1 MKIEEIGKLIK
12 LLDQSSLTRLTYS
25 TETETLQLSKKKEFP
40 APAPQAP
47 VIPAAAP
54 AMPAMPTMPAMP
66 AAAPQAAE
74 PAAPAGGEAPAA
86 AAADDSVVEVKSTL
100 VGTISLHEEGSDKP
114 FVTVG
119 AKVKK
124 GQCIC
129 QIEAMKMYNSIPSP
143 VAGEVISVDVENGEI
158 VEFGTVIAKIRKE
171 A

>member
-54 AMPAMPTMPAMP
+54 VMPAMPAMP

-100 VGTISLHEEGSDKP
+100 VGTISRHEEGSDKP

-171 A
+171 T

>member
-47 VIPAAAP
+47 VISAAAP
-54 AMPAMPTMPAMP
+54 AMPAMPAMPTIP

>member
-1 MKIEEIGKLIK
+1 MKIEEIEKLIK

-25 TETETLQLSKKKEFP
+25 TETETLHLSKKKEFP
-40 APAPQAP
+40 APAPQAAM
-47 VIPAAAP
+47 IPAAAP
-54 AMPAMPTMPAMP
+54 VMPAMQGATPVP
-66 AAAPQAAE
+66 
-74 PAAPAGGEAPAA
+74 APADTGAEIVAAPAA
-86 AAADDSVVEVKSTL
+86 AAADDSVVEVRSTL
-100 VGTISLHEEGSDKP
+100 VGTVSLHEEGSDKP

-129 QIEAMKMYNSIPSP
+129 QNEAMKMYNSVPAP
-143 VAGEVISVDVENGEI
+143 EAGEVISVEVENGEI

>member
-1 MKIEEIGKLIK
+1 MKIEEIEKLIK
-12 LLDQSSLTRLTYS
+12 LLDQSSLTRLTYR

-40 APAPQAP
+40 APAPQAA
-47 VIPAAAP
+47 VIPVAAP
-54 AMPAMPTMPAMP
+54 AMPA
-66 AAAPQAAE
+66 AASQAAE
-74 PAAPAGGEAPAA
+74 PAAPASAEAPAA
-86 AAADDSVVEVKSTL
+86 AGTDNSVVEVRSTM

>member
-54 AMPAMPTMPAMP
+54 AMPAMPAMP
-66 AAAPQAAE
+66 AEALQAAA

>member
-47 VIPAAAP
+47 VISAAAP
-54 AMPAMPTMPAMP
+54 AMPAMPAMP
-66 AAAPQAAE
+66 AAAPQTAA

-158 VEFGTVIAKIRKE
+158 VEFGTVIAKIRQE

>member
-1 MKIEEIGKLIK
+1 
-12 LLDQSSLTRLTYS
+12 
-25 TETETLQLSKKKEFP
+25 
-40 APAPQAP
+40 
-47 VIPAAAP
+47 
-54 AMPAMPTMPAMP
+54 MP

-143 VAGEVISVDVENGEI
+143 VAGEVISVDVEKGAI
-158 VEFGTVIAKIRKE
+158 VEFGTVIAKSRQE

>member
-54 AMPAMPTMPAMP
+54 AMPAMPSMP

-158 VEFGTVIAKIRKE
+158 VEFGTVIAKIRQE

>member
-25 TETETLQLSKKKEFP
+25 TETETLQLSKKKEEFP

-54 AMPAMPTMPAMP
+54 AMPAMPAMP

-158 VEFGTVIAKIRKE
+158 VEFGTVIAKIRQE

>member
-40 APAPQAP
+40 APAPQAA
-47 VIPAAAP
+47 VIPA
-54 AMPAMPTMPAMP
+54 AMPAMPAAP

-74 PAAPAGGEAPAA
+74 PAAPAGAEAPAA

-119 AKVKK
+119 GKVKK

-129 QIEAMKMYNSIPSP
+129 QIEAMKVYNSIPAP

>member
-40 APAPQAP
+40 APAPQAA

-54 AMPAMPTMPAMP
+54 AMPAMPAAP

-74 PAAPAGGEAPAA
+74 PAAPAGAEAPAA

-114 FVTVG
+114 VVTVG
-119 AKVKK
+119 GKVKK

-129 QIEAMKMYNSIPSP
+129 QIEAMKVYNSIPAP

>member
-1 MKIEEIGKLIK
+1 MKIEDIEKLIK

-25 TETETLQLSKKKEFP
+25 TESETLQLSKKKEFP
-40 APAPQAP
+40 APAPQAAM
-47 VIPAAAP
+47 IPSAMP
-54 AMPAMPTMPAMP
+54 AMPAMPAAPATP
-66 AAAPQAAE
+66 TPAEAAAESAAAP
-74 PAAPAGGEAPAA
+74 A
-86 AAADDSVVEVKSTL
+86 AAADDSVVEIKSTF

-114 FVTVG
+114 FITVG

-124 GQCIC
+124 GQCVC

>member
-40 APAPQAP
+40 APAPQAAM
-47 VIPAAAP
+47 IPA
-54 AMPAMPTMPAMP
+54 AMPAMPAAP

-74 PAAPAGGEAPAA
+74 PAAPAGAEAPAA

-119 AKVKK
+119 GKVKK

-129 QIEAMKMYNSIPSP
+129 QIEAMKVYNSIPAP

>member
-54 AMPAMPTMPAMP
+54 AMPAMPAMP

-158 VEFGTVIAKIRKE
+158 VEFGTVIAKIRQE

>member
-54 AMPAMPTMPAMP
+54 VMPAMPAMP

-158 VEFGTVIAKIRKE
+158 VEFGTVIAKIRQE

>member
-40 APAPQAP
+40 APAPQAA

-54 AMPAMPTMPAMP
+54 AMPAMPAMP

-119 AKVKK
+119 SKVKK

>member
-47 VIPAAAP
+47 APAIP
-54 AMPAMPTMPAMP
+54 AMPAMPAMP
-66 AAAPQAAE
+66 AEAPQAAE

-158 VEFGTVIAKIRKE
+158 VEFGTVIAKIRQE

>member
-54 AMPAMPTMPAMP
+54 AMPAMPAMP
-66 AAAPQAAE
+66 AEALQAAA

-124 GQCIC
+124 GQSIC

>member
-1 MKIEEIGKLIK
+1 MKIEEIEKLIK

-25 TETETLQLSKKKEFP
+25 TENETLQLSKKKEFP
-40 APAPQAP
+40 APAPQAAM
-47 VIPAAAP
+47 IPSA
-54 AMPAMPTMPAMP
+54 MPAMP
-66 AAAPQAAE
+66 AAPAVPAPAEAAAE
-74 PAAPAGGEAPAA
+74 NAAVPAA
-86 AAADDSVVEVKSTL
+86 AADESVVEIKSTF

-114 FVTVG
+114 FITVG

-124 GQCIC
+124 GQCVC